1 MVEGNAKR
9 ASVAWRSVS
18 TSTSTPSAW
27 SCGSDVSTCGKAKGE
42 EEDDGEEGDG
52 REARGHMS
60 SSPGGVV
67 VVGGTGWSVQDQLVE
82 NGVCDDGGGSAWASH
97 SDSAW
102 RDIASRRCL
111 RMRAAARA
119 DEGKVGV
126 SGEDEDEEEDS
137 EEKEL
142 EDIVWRVGR
151 LVVREEMVVF

>member
-1 MVEGNAKR
+1 MRVVEGNAKR

-27 SCGSDVSTCGKAKGE
+27 SGGSDDVSRCGKAKGDDDDD
-42 EEDDGEEGDG
+42 DDGEEGDG
-52 REARGHMS
+52 REARGHTS
-60 SSPGGVV
+60 SSPGGVTV

-82 NGVCDDGGGSAWASH
+82 NSVWDDGGGAGASH

-111 RMRAAARA
+111 RMRAAAKAA
-119 DEGKVGV
+119 DEGKVAV
-126 SGEDEDEEEDS
+126 LGEDEDDEEDS

-142 EDIVWRVGR
+142 EDIVWRVG
-151 LVVREEMVVF
+151 